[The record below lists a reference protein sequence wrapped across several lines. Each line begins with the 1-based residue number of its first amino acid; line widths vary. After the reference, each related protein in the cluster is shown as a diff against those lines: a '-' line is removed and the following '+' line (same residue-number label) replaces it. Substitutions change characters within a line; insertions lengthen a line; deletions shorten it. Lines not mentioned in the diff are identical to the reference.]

1 MISRKHVRD
10 IALYRWLLGELRP
23 YWRGIAGVVVLSF
36 AATPLSLLAPLPLKI
51 AVDTVIGSQP
61 IPDGLA
67 PLLPAAASKTA
78 VLIAAAAM
86 LAIVSL
92 LTYSFAL
99 SLVLLRTYTGE
110 KLTLAF
116 RAKLFHRAQQLSFDY
131 HDRRGTLDAVY
142 RIQNDATALQGFA
155 ISGIVP
161 LCANAVTLF
170 AMIVVT
176 ARIDPS
182 LAVVALAICPVLY
195 LLMALSRRSVRPRWA
210 ELKAA
215 ESAALGVVH
224 EVLAALR
231 TVKSFNREQQEER
244 RFVGRAGELVT
255 GNLRIVLI
263 EGGFDLLVGLTIA
276 LGTAGVLVIGVW
288 HVQAEVLSLGSLLLV
303 MGYLAQLYKP
313 LETISRQATKL
324 QSYITS
330 AERAYALLESA
341 TDVPERPSAHPL
353 RRACGR
359 VTFEHVSFAYRA
371 KHVLDDIS
379 FDVVSGTA
387 VHVVGRT
394 GAGKTTMMNLLAR
407 FYDPTRGRI
416 LLDGVDLRDYRLD
429 DLRRQFALVL
439 QEPVLF
445 SATIA
450 ENIRYARSDATQQEV
465 IAASK
470 AANIHDSIARLPD
483 GYDTPVG
490 ERGQT
495 LSGGERQR
503 ISLARAFLKDAP
515 ILILDEP
522 TSAVDTGTE
531 AAIIDSLDRLITG
544 RTSFIIAHRPSTIR
558 RCDQIIHVED
568 GRLADIGRAAAAGFA
583 GARAIGARGLIEASG
598 QQ

>member
-1 MISRKHVRD
+1 M
-10 IALYRWLLGELRP
+10 
-23 YWRGIAGVVVLSF
+23 
-36 AATPLSLLAPLPLKI
+36 
-51 AVDTVIGSQP
+51 
-61 IPDGLA
+61 
-67 PLLPAAASKTA
+67 
-78 VLIAAAAM
+78 
-86 LAIVSL
+86 
-92 LTYSFAL
+92 
-99 SLVLLRTYTGE
+99 
-110 KLTLAF
+110 
-116 RAKLFHRAQQLSFDY
+116 
-131 HDRRGTLDAVY
+131 
-142 RIQNDATALQGFA
+142 
-155 ISGIVP
+155 
-161 LCANAVTLF
+161 
-170 AMIVVT
+170 
-176 ARIDPS
+176 
-182 LAVVALAICPVLY
+182 ALAICPVLY

-231 TVKSFNREQQEER
+231 TVKSFNREQQEEK

-263 EGGFDLLVGLTIA
+263 EGGFDLLVGLTVA

-288 HVQAEVLSLGSLLLV
+288 HVQAKVLSLGSLLLV

-341 TDVPERPSAHPL
+341 ADVPERPSARSL

-359 VTFEHVSFAYRA
+359 VTFEHVSFAYRTA
-371 KHVLDDIS
+371 RVLDDIS
-379 FDVVSGTA
+379 FSVASGTA

-407 FYDPTRGRI
+407 FYDPTRGGI

-470 AANIHDSIARLPD
+470 AANIHDFIARLPD

-490 ERGQT
+490 ERGLT

-522 TSAVDTGTE
+522 TSAVDPGTE
-531 AAIIDSLDRLITG
+531 AAIIDSLDRLITA

-558 RCDQIIHVED
+558 HCDQIIHIEG
-568 GRLADIGRAAAAGFA
+568 GRLVGIGPAAARFPVSGLVAA
-583 GARAIGARGLIEASG
+583 GA
-598 QQ
+598 

>member
-1 MISRKHVRD
+1 VTVGNRVRD
-10 IALYRWLLGELRP
+10 ISLYRWLLAELRP
-23 YWRGIAGVVVLSF
+23 YWRAIAGILLLSF

-51 AVDTVIGSQP
+51 VVDTVIGSQP
-61 IPDGLA
+61 VPNFLA
-67 PLLPAAASKTA
+67 PLLPAAASKS
-78 VLIAAAAM
+78 AM
-86 LAIVSL
+86 LMAAGAL
-92 LTYSFAL
+92 LAAVGLLSYGFAL
-99 SLVLLRTYTGE
+99 SLSLLRTYTGE
-110 KLTLAF
+110 KMTLAF

-131 HDRRGTLDAVY
+131 HDRKGTLDAVY

-161 LCANAVTLF
+161 LCANAVALS

-176 ARIDPS
+176 ARIDTL

-231 TVKSFNREQQEER
+231 TVKSFNREEQEEE
-244 RFVGRAGELVT
+244 RFVGRAGKLVT

-276 LGTAGVLVIGVW
+276 LGTASVLVIGVW
-288 HVQAEVLSLGSLLLV
+288 HVQAGVLSLGSLLLV

-313 LETISRQATKL
+313 LETMSRQATKL
-324 QSYITS
+324 QSYVAS
-330 AERAYALLESA
+330 AERAWALLESA
-341 TDVPERPSAHPL
+341 ADVPQRPSARPL
-353 RRACGR
+353 QRAYGR
-359 VTFEHVSFAYRA
+359 VTFDNVSFAYRA
-371 KHVLDDIS
+371 ECVLDDIS
-379 FDVVSGTA
+379 FEVAGGTA
-387 VHVVGRT
+387 VHIVGRT

-407 FYDPTRGRI
+407 FYDPTCGRI

-445 SATIA
+445 STTIS
-450 ENIRYARSDATQQEV
+450 ENIRYARSDATQQEI
-465 IAASK
+465 IAAAK
-470 AANIHDSIARLPD
+470 AANAHDFIARLPK

-490 ERGQT
+490 ERGLT

-522 TSAVDTGTE
+522 TSAVDPGTE
-531 AAIIDSLDRLITG
+531 VAIIDSLDRLITA

-558 RCDQIIHVED
+558 HCNQIIHIEG
-568 GRLADIGRAAAAGFA
+568 GRLVGIGSPAIAKSTLSGLMAAG
-583 GARAIGARGLIEASG
+583 G
-598 QQ
+598 

>member
-1 MISRKHVRD
+1 
-10 IALYRWLLGELRP
+10 
-23 YWRGIAGVVVLSF
+23 
-36 AATPLSLLAPLPLKI
+36 AAM
-51 AVDTVIGSQP
+51 
-61 IPDGLA
+61 
-67 PLLPAAASKTA
+67 SKTA
-78 VLIAAAAM
+78 MLMAAGAF
-86 LAIVSL
+86 LVVVSL
-92 LTYSFAL
+92 LTYGFAL
-99 SLVLLRTYTGE
+99 GLALLRTYMGE
-110 KLTLAF
+110 KLTLDF

-176 ARIDPS
+176 AHIDPL

-210 ELKAA
+210 ELKTA
-215 ESAALGVVH
+215 ESAALAVVH

-231 TVKSFNREQQEER
+231 TVKSFNREELEEK
-244 RFVGRAGELVT
+244 RFVGRAGKLVT
-255 GNLRIVLI
+255 GNMRIVLI

-276 LGTAGVLVIGVW
+276 LGTAAVLVIGFG
-288 HVQAEVLSLGSLLLV
+288 HVQAGVLTLGSLLLI

-313 LETISRQATKL
+313 LETISRQVTKL
-324 QSYITS
+324 QSYIAS
-330 AERAYALLESA
+330 AERACALLKSA
-341 TDVPERPSAHPL
+341 ADVPERPSARPL

-371 KHVLDDIS
+371 ECVLDDIS
-379 FDVVSGTA
+379 FDVAAGTA

-394 GAGKTTMMNLLAR
+394 GAGKTTVMNLLAR

-416 LLDGVDLRDYRLD
+416 LLDGVDLRDYRVD

-445 SATIA
+445 STTIG
-450 ENIRYARSDATQQEV
+450 ENIRYARSDATQQE
-465 IAASK
+465 IITAAK
-470 AANIHDSIARLPD
+470 AAGAHDFITRLPD
-483 GYDTPVG
+483 GYNTPVG
-490 ERGQT
+490 ERGLT

-503 ISLARAFLKDAP
+503 ISLARAVLKEPP

-522 TSAVDTGTE
+522 TSAVDTRTE
-531 AAIIDSLDRLITG
+531 AAIIESLDRLITG

-558 RCDQIIHVED
+558 HCDQIIHIES
-568 GRLADIGRAAAAGFA
+568 GRFVGAGAPAAAARFA
-583 GARAIGARGLIEASG
+583 VSGLIAARG
-598 QQ
+598 

>member
-1 MISRKHVRD
+1 VENPVRD
-10 IALYRWLLGELRP
+10 IVLYWWLLAELRP
-23 YWRGIAGVVVLSF
+23 HWRGIAGILLLSF

-61 IPDGLA
+61 VPEFLA
-67 PLLPAAASKTA
+67 PLLPAAASASA
-78 VLIAAAAM
+78 VLIAAGAL
-86 LAIVSL
+86 LAVVSL
-92 LTYSFAL
+92 LTYGFAL
-99 SLVLLRTYTGE
+99 SLALLRTYTGE

-131 HDRRGTLDAVY
+131 HDRKGPLDAVY

-161 LCANAVTLF
+161 LCANAVALS

-176 ARIDPS
+176 ARIDTL

-231 TVKSFNREQQEER
+231 TVKSFSREEQEGE
-244 RFVGRAGELVT
+244 RFVGCAGKLVT
-255 GNLRIVLI
+255 GNLRLALI
-263 EGGFDLLVGLTIA
+263 EGGFDVLVGLTIA
-276 LGTAGVLVIGVW
+276 FGTASALVIGVW
-288 HVQAEVLSLGSLLLV
+288 HVQAGVLSLGSLLLV
-303 MGYLAQLYKP
+303 MGYLVQLYKP

-324 QSYITS
+324 QSYVAS
-330 AERAYALLESA
+330 AERAWALLESA
-341 TDVPERPSAHPL
+341 ADVPQRPSARPL

-371 KHVLDDIS
+371 EWVLDDIS
-379 FDVVSGTA
+379 FEVAAEAA
-387 VHVVGRT
+387 VHIVGRT
-394 GAGKTTMMNLLAR
+394 GAGKTTMMNLLVR
-407 FYDPTRGRI
+407 FYDPMGGRI

-439 QEPVLF
+439 QDPVLF
-445 SATIA
+445 STTIG
-450 ENIRYARSDATQQEV
+450 ENIRYARSDATQQEI
-465 IAASK
+465 IAAAK
-470 AANIHDSIARLPD
+470 AANAHDFITRLPE

-490 ERGQT
+490 ERGLT

-522 TSAVDTGTE
+522 TSAVDPGTE
-531 AAIIDSLDRLITG
+531 VAIIDSLDRLITA

-558 RCDQIIHVED
+558 HCDQIIHIEG
-568 GRLADIGRAAAAGFA
+568 GRLVGMGPTAAASSAVVGVV
-583 GARAIGARGLIEASG
+583 GALG
-598 QQ
+598 